1 MEEAGNTNTAS
12 IYDRADNFIG
22 GIANARTQLNAKGF
36 NSTPI
41 LLGEWNIYF
50 AFNVSGAVNMTNS
63 RSGVFDAIAYK
74 YIAETSANKN
84 VLACTAWN
92 AADGTYGKMK
102 SDYSGFHSGG
112 HVMKIFREEA
122 VGDAVS
128 AVSSNKA
135 TIEGFSVKRS
145 DGSLMIALMNR
156 TDISKTVKV
165 SIPGY
170 SPSSTTVV
178 KKKIEG
184 DNLITSNTT
193 WSAIQSNF
201 SIRSNSVNVFIVAAP
216 GGSSGVTGF
225 KKIRNRTNN
234 EYLRGQSDDKL
245 SVNSSSSGS
254 DRTWEIIPSG
264 ESGYYFVKNLQHN
277 KYLYARSDSYPRL
290 STSSAWKQ

>member
-1 MEEAGNTNTAS
+1 MARGAYSGSSDMWQVADIFIRCQNAMKAVDPTIKVCGPAFADPYKGDVQHFLYNLQNRGASLDLYTHHEYGGGGNTNTAS
-12 IYDRADNFIG
+12 IYDRADNFKG

-102 SDYSGFHSGG
+102 SDFSGFHSGG

-145 DGSLMIALMNR
+145 DGSLM
-156 TDISKTVKV
+156 
-165 SIPGY
+165 
-170 SPSSTTVV
+170 
-178 KKKIEG
+178 
-184 DNLITSNTT
+184 
-193 WSAIQSNF
+193 
-201 SIRSNSVNVFIVAAP
+201 VA
-216 GGSSGVTGF
+216 V
-225 KKIRNRTNN
+225 
-234 EYLRGQSDDKL
+234 D
-245 SVNSSSSGS
+245 
-254 DRTWEIIPSG
+254 
-264 ESGYYFVKNLQHN
+264 
-277 KYLYARSDSYPRL
+277 
-290 STSSAWKQ
+290 